1 MGLANRLSIRS
12 KLVFLLLATSIVSIL
27 IIAWQGYQSAREAMA
42 EATYN
47 QLNTLRS
54 AKVQQIDSY
63 FSNISHQVQGFAN
76 NRVIV
81 DAVNEFRTAFHL
93 ANRESITEEQQKSVE
108 NFYRK
113 EFIPRLKNRIG
124 GEHEVKHFIPKTAAT
139 SYLQY
144 HYMVDNPNKIG
155 EKDSL
160 VKAEKDGSYFAQVH
174 ERYHESLQSLIKQ
187 FGYYDLFLIDHET
200 GDIVYS
206 VFKEIDFATNL
217 YDGAFSSSNFSRL
230 IKTVNDNKLRNKAKF
245 QDFDLYMPSYGS
257 PAAFAAITIYDGLEV
272 AGILAVQMPIS
283 ELNNVMTGN
292 RSWEKSGMGESG
304 EVFVAGRNRLM
315 RSDSRFLEQHRERY
329 LKRLKDIGTPEKT
342 IRRIDKL
349 NTTILFQPITGEAVD
364 RAFSGHTGTSQV
376 IDYRGVPVISSYAP
390 LRTHGLDWAILA
402 EMDVDE
408 VNQPVDKFRR
418 KVMVYASVLGIII
431 TLLAL
436 VVANYFTRP
445 LHVLV
450 AALRRVGQG
459 ETDVHVDIVGE
470 DEVGVLSKSF
480 NSMMEGIREQKELIN
495 EKDLENK
502 LLLHNILPEQ
512 IAERMIAGEDPI
524 ADQVPNVSVIFVT
537 LTGLDD
543 SDDSPDVAIVK
554 LNKLITEFDA
564 AAEEA
569 GVDKIKTIGD
579 DYMAACGLL
588 TPRLDHSKRA
598 MEFSRQLISI
608 AQRLSQEFNRPL
620 ELSVGIHSGTVLAGV
635 IGEKKFVYDIWGET
649 VNIADAIRSHAE
661 PNSILISN
669 NTYENLANQDKYKKA
684 KMISSG
690 GTVELQS
697 WQFIGETNDI

>member
-12 KLVFLLLATSIVSIL
+12 KLVFLLLATSIVSIS
-27 IIAWQGYQSAREAMA
+27 IIAWQGYQSAREAMN

-63 FSNISHQVQGFAN
+63 FNNISNQVQGFAS
-76 NRVIV
+76 NRVII

-93 ANRESITEEQQKSVE
+93 ANRESITDDQKKSVE

-113 EFIPRLKNRIG
+113 EFITRLKNRIG
-124 GEHEVKHFIPKTAAT
+124 GEHEIKYFIPKTTAA

-144 HYMVDNPNKIG
+144 HYLVENPNKIG
-155 EKDSL
+155 EKDNL

-174 ERYHESLQSLIKQ
+174 ERYHESLQGLIKQ
-187 FGYYDLFLIDHET
+187 FGYYDLFLIDAET

-206 VFKEIDFATNL
+206 VFKEIDFVTNL

-230 IKTVNDNKLRNKAKF
+230 IKTVNENKVRNEVKF
-245 QDFDLYMPSYGS
+245 QDFDLYLPSYGA

-272 AGILAVQMPIS
+272 AGILAVQMPIG

-304 EVFVAGRNRLM
+304 EVFVVGRNHLM
-315 RSDSRFLEQHRERY
+315 RSDSRFLEQHKERY
-329 LKRLKDIGTPEKT
+329 LQRLKDIGTPEKT
-342 IRRIDKL
+342 IRLIDKL
-349 NTTILFQPITGEAVD
+349 NTTILFQRITGDAVEQ
-364 RAFSGHTGTSQV
+364 AFSGQTGTSQV
-376 IDYRGVPVISSYAP
+376 IDYRGVPVISSYSP
-390 LRTHGLDWAILA
+390 LRTYGMDWAIFA

-408 VNQPVDKFRR
+408 VNQPVDEFRR

-436 VVANYFTRP
+436 IVANYFTRP
-445 LHVLV
+445 LHTLV

-459 ETDVHVDIVGE
+459 ETDVRVDITGE
-470 DEVGVLSKSF
+470 DEFGVLSKSF
-480 NSMMEGIREQKELIN
+480 NSMMEGIREQQKSIN
-495 EKDLENK
+495 DKNLENK

-524 ADQVPNVSVIFVT
+524 ADQIPNVSVIFVT

-543 SDDSPDVAIVK
+543 SSDSPEAAIAK
-554 LNKLITEFDA
+554 LNKLIEEFDE
-564 AAEEA
+564 AAEET

-598 MEFSRQLISI
+598 VEFSRQLILI
-608 AQRLSQEFNRPL
+608 AQRLGREFNRSL
-620 ELSVGIHSGTVLAGV
+620 ELSIGIHSGTVLAGV

-661 PNSILISN
+661 PNSILISDS
-669 NTYENLANQDKYKKA
+669 TYKNLADQDKYKKA
-684 KMISSG
+684 KLISSG
-690 GTVELQS
+690 ETVELQS
-697 WQFIGETNDI
+697 WQFVGDDDDL

>member
-1 MGLANRLSIRS
+1 M
-12 KLVFLLLATSIVSIL
+12 
-27 IIAWQGYQSAREAMA
+27 
-42 EATYN
+42 
-47 QLNTLRS
+47 
-54 AKVQQIDSY
+54 
-63 FSNISHQVQGFAN
+63 
-76 NRVIV
+76 
-81 DAVNEFRTAFHL
+81 
-93 ANRESITEEQQKSVE
+93 
-108 NFYRK
+108 
-113 EFIPRLKNRIG
+113 
-124 GEHEVKHFIPKTAAT
+124 
-139 SYLQY
+139 
-144 HYMVDNPNKIG
+144 
-155 EKDSL
+155 
-160 VKAEKDGSYFAQVH
+160 
-174 ERYHESLQSLIKQ
+174 
-187 FGYYDLFLIDHET
+187 
-200 GDIVYS
+200 
-206 VFKEIDFATNL
+206 
-217 YDGAFSSSNFSRL
+217 
-230 IKTVNDNKLRNKAKF
+230 
-245 QDFDLYMPSYGS
+245 
-257 PAAFAAITIYDGLEV
+257 
-272 AGILAVQMPIS
+272 
-283 ELNNVMTGN
+283 
-292 RSWEKSGMGESG
+292 
-304 EVFVAGRNRLM
+304 
-315 RSDSRFLEQHRERY
+315 
-329 LKRLKDIGTPEKT
+329 
-342 IRRIDKL
+342 
-349 NTTILFQPITGEAVD
+349 
-364 RAFSGHTGTSQV
+364 
-376 IDYRGVPVISSYAP
+376 
-390 LRTHGLDWAILA
+390 A

-436 VVANYFTRP
+436 IVANYFTRP

-459 ETDVHVDIVGE
+459 ETDVRVDIVGE

-480 NSMMEGIREQKELIN
+480 NSMMEGIREQKELIS

-524 ADQVPNVSVIFVT
+524 ADQIPNVSVIFVT

-543 SDDSPDVAIVK
+543 ASDSPNAAIAK
-554 LNKLITEFDA
+554 LNKLIAEFDA

-598 MEFSRQLISI
+598 VEFSRQLISI

-635 IGEKKFVYDIWGET
+635 IGEKKFVYDIWGGT

-684 KMISSG
+684 KVISSG